1 MGKKCKKV
9 SFCFWTFLCVNPQ
22 SVAVLSRWEPVLL
35 RSVRARTAAVAVA
48 SASPT
53 LATTPWLSV
62 TWSQPFPATWTALWP
77 SKYELPPCLHTKFLN
92 YTLQYKINT
101 TLSFSFHSQTRWRA
115 EMGLNGGPTATS
127 MTWVSFL
134 LSLIT
139 SQFVDL
145 EFGPYRTSNSRAKDT
160 RVVFTHPLLA
170 LTCCE
175 WRWTRSLLLDI
186 TFALILIRYAA
197 KAVVRRW
204 IGVTMSSLV
213 LFHFPWW
220 HIFLWR
226 LTLGQTLHSHRLWT
240 IEN

>member
-1 MGKKCKKV
+1 MNLSVCKSSECGSTVAMRTSAPEISQSQNSSSSSGQCFSNPSYHTVAQCNVVSTISSNLDGTLTLKV
-9 SFCFWTFLCVNPQ
+9 WTPSKSSHKISKLH
-22 SVAVLSRWEPVLL
+22 
-35 RSVRARTAAVAVA
+35 AAVQNQHYIVFFF
-48 SASPT
+48 SQSNT
-53 LATTPWLSV
+53 LKSRNG
-62 TWSQPFPATWTALWP
+62 S
-77 SKYELPPCLHTKFLN
+77 E
-92 YTLQYKINT
+92 
-101 TLSFSFHSQTRWRA
+101 WRA
-115 EMGLNGGPTATS
+115 YCNLNDLGQFS
-127 MTWVSFL
+127 
-134 LSLIT
+134 SL
-139 SQFVDL
+139 
-145 EFGPYRTSNSRAKDT
+145 PYYIAVRRSGIWTKDT
-160 RVVFTHPLLA
+160 RVVLTHPLLA

-175 WRWTRSLLLDI
+175 WRWTRGLLLDI